1 VKAQRLSNTSPDITN
16 ISNSSI
22 ISDSSFTTEDIQ
34 TEDIQFTPSDGVPEI
49 ENHVTVATSRI
60 VDLAGISQI
69 KKNSCSCQNFAA
81 NLNSA
86 LFDEDAQKNQM

>member
-1 VKAQRLSNTSPDITN
+1 MKAQRLSNTSPDITN

-22 ISDSSFTTEDIQ
+22 VSDSSFT